1 MVYPDRQF
9 PERKNSACVKLN
21 GPFAESATMLL
32 PSGPIGIFD
41 SGVGGLSVLRH
52 IRTQLPTETLIYFAD
67 SGYAPYG
74 DKPEEFV
81 IERAF
86 RIAGFLLEQDIKALV
101 VACNTAT
108 AAAIHLLRDKYPDLP
123 IVGVEPGLKPAA
135 AKTITGIV
143 GVMATKRTL
152 ASNKFHV
159 LHQLLNDQTGVH
171 FIMQP
176 CHGMAD
182 LIEHAELDSEAIFSL
197 VRRYLVPLLEQK
209 ADTIVLGCTHY
220 PFVRHVIEKVA
231 AEYGNRALNIIDTG
245 YAVARQLKH
254 LLDIYDLNCREK
266 ISATAIQVFTSGNP
280 ETISLLITRLLQAS
294 IPVSYVSL

>member
-1 MVYPDRQF
+1 M
-9 PERKNSACVKLN
+9 NS
-21 GPFAESATMLL
+21 SARDN
-32 PSGPIGIFD
+32 SSSYNAAGPIGIFD

-52 IRTQLPTETLIYFAD
+52 IATQLPNEDLIYFAD
-67 SGYAPYG
+67 SGFAPYG

-81 IERAF
+81 IERSF
-86 RIAGFLLEQDIKALV
+86 RITDFLLKQNIKALV

-108 AAAIHLLRDKYPDLP
+108 AIAIHLLREKYPDLP

-135 AKTITGIV
+135 AKTITGTV

-176 CHGMAD
+176 CNGMAD
-182 LIEHAELDSEAIFSL
+182 LIEHAELDSEPIFEL

-231 AEYGNRALNIIDTG
+231 EENGHTSLNFIDTG
-245 YAVARQLKH
+245 YPVARQLKH
-254 LLDIYDLNCREK
+254 LLDIFELNRDK
-266 ISATAIQVFTSGNP
+266 NGTARASRVTAFTSGDP
-280 ETISLLITRLLQAS
+280 GTISHLISRLLQTDM
-294 IPVSYVSL
+294 PVSYVSL

>member
-1 MVYPDRQF
+1 M
-9 PERKNSACVKLN
+9 NSSASDNSGKLK
-21 GPFAESATMLL
+21 T
-32 PSGPIGIFD
+32 SGPIGIFD

-52 IRTQLPTETLIYFAD
+52 IATQLPDEELVYFAD

-81 IERAF
+81 VERSF
-86 RIAGFLLEQDIKALV
+86 KITDFLLKQDIKALV

-108 AAAIHLLRDKYPDLP
+108 AIAIHLLREKYPELP

-135 AKTITGIV
+135 AKTITGTV
-143 GVMATKRTL
+143 GVMATERTL

-176 CHGMAD
+176 CPGLVD
-182 LIEHAELDSEAIFSL
+182 LIEHDELGSDAIFRL
-197 VRRYLVPLLEQK
+197 VQHYLDPLLEQK

-220 PFVRHVIEKVA
+220 PFIRDVIEKIA
-231 AEYGNRALNIIDTG
+231 AERGQSALNIIDTG

-254 LLDIYDLNCREK
+254 LLDIYGLNKKGCTPDSLVK
-266 ISATAIQVFTSGNP
+266 AYTSGDP
-280 ETISLLITRLLQAS
+280 DTISHLISRLLQTDM
-294 IPVSYVSL
+294 PVSYVSL

>member
-1 MVYPDRQF
+1 M
-9 PERKNSACVKLN
+9 NSGTSDNSNSLKA
-21 GPFAESATMLL
+21 
-32 PSGPIGIFD
+32 SGPIGIFD

-52 IRTQLPTETLIYFAD
+52 IATQLPDEELVYFAD
-67 SGYAPYG
+67 SGFAPYG

-81 IERAF
+81 VERSF
-86 RIAGFLLEQDIKALV
+86 LITDFLLKQDIKALV

-108 AAAIHLLRDKYPDLP
+108 AMAIHLLREKYPDLP

-135 AKTITGIV
+135 AKTITGTV
-143 GVMATKRTL
+143 GVMATERTL

-176 CHGMAD
+176 CNGMAD
-182 LIEHAELDSEAIFSL
+182 LIEHAELDSEPIFEL
-197 VRRYLVPLLEQK
+197 VQRYLLPLLEQK

-231 AEYGNRALNIIDTG
+231 ADYGSTQLNIIDTG

-254 LLDIYDLNCREK
+254 LLDIYGLNKNGCSPDSLVR
-266 ISATAIQVFTSGNP
+266 AYTSGDP
-280 ETISLLITRLLQAS
+280 ATISHLISRLLQTDM
-294 IPVSYVSL
+294 PVSYVSL

>member
-1 MVYPDRQF
+1 M
-9 PERKNSACVKLN
+9 NS
-21 GPFAESATMLL
+21 SASDNLS
-32 PSGPIGIFD
+32 PIKAAGPIGIFD

-52 IRTQLPTETLIYFAD
+52 IATQLPNEDLIYFAD
-67 SGYAPYG
+67 SGFAPYG

-81 IERAF
+81 IERSF
-86 RIAGFLLEQDIKALV
+86 RITDFLLKQNIKALV

-108 AAAIHLLRDKYPDLP
+108 AITIHLLREKYPDLP

-135 AKTITGIV
+135 AKTITGTV
-143 GVMATKRTL
+143 GVMATERTL

-176 CHGMAD
+176 CNGHGRPDRACR
-182 LIEHAELDSEAIFSL
+182 AGFRRLDWCS
-197 VRRYLVPLLEQK
+197 RYLVPLLEQK

-231 AEYGNRALNIIDTG
+231 EENGHTSLNFIDTG
-245 YAVARQLKH
+245 YPVARQLKH
-254 LLDIYDLNCREK
+254 LLDISELNRDK
-266 ISATAIQVFTSGNP
+266 NGTASSAAAFTSGDP
-280 ETISLLITRLLQAS
+280 DTISHLISRLLQTDM
-294 IPVSYVSL
+294 PVSYVSL

>member
-1 MVYPDRQF
+1 
-9 PERKNSACVKLN
+9 
-21 GPFAESATMLL
+21 MLL
-32 PSGPIGIFD
+32 FSGPIGVFD

-52 IRTQLPTETLIYFAD
+52 IRSQLPGENLIYFAD

-74 DKPEEFV
+74 DKSEEFV

-86 RIAGFLLEQDIKALV
+86 KIAGFFLKQGIKALV

-108 AAAIHLLRDKYPDLP
+108 AITIHLLREKYPELP

-143 GVMATKRTL
+143 GVMATERTL

-176 CHGMAD
+176 CPGMAD
-182 LIEHAELDSEAIFSL
+182 LIEHEELDSEPVFNL
-197 VRRYLVPLLEQK
+197 VRRYLTPILEQN
-209 ADTIVLGCTHY
+209 ADTVVLGCTHY
-220 PFVRHVIEKVA
+220 PFVRHVIEKIA
-231 AEYGNRALNIIDTG
+231 AEAGNPSLHIIDTG

-254 LLDIYDLNCREK
+254 LLDIYGLNSKGRETD
-266 ISATAIQVFTSGNP
+266 IQTAAFTSGDP
-280 ETISLLITRLLQAS
+280 QTISRLIGRLLQ
-294 IPVSYVSL
+294 IDMPVSYLSL

>member
-1 MVYPDRQF
+1 MNTSASD
-9 PERKNSACVKLN
+9 NSSSLKAC
-21 GPFAESATMLL
+21 
-32 PSGPIGIFD
+32 GPIGIFD

-52 IRTQLPTETLIYFAD
+52 IATQLPNEDLIYFAD
-67 SGYAPYG
+67 SGFAPYG

-81 IERAF
+81 IGRSF
-86 RIAGFLLEQDIKALV
+86 KITDFLLKQNIKALV

-108 AAAIHLLRDKYPDLP
+108 AIAIHLLREKYPDLP

-135 AKTITGIV
+135 ARTISGTI
-143 GVMATKRTL
+143 GVMATERTL

-176 CHGMAD
+176 CNGMAD
-182 LIEHAELDSEAIFSL
+182 LIEHAELDSEPIFEL

-231 AEYGNRALNIIDTG
+231 EENGHTSLNFIDTG
-245 YAVARQLKH
+245 YPVARQLKH
-254 LLDIYDLNCREK
+254 LLDIFELNRDK
-266 ISATAIQVFTSGNP
+266 NGTTTASSVAAFTSGDP
-280 ETISLLITRLLQAS
+280 GTISHLISRLLQTDM
-294 IPVSYVSL
+294 PVSYVSL

>member
-1 MVYPDRQF
+1 M
-9 PERKNSACVKLN
+9 NS
-21 GPFAESATMLL
+21 SASDNLS
-32 PSGPIGIFD
+32 PIKAAGPIGIFD

-52 IRTQLPTETLIYFAD
+52 IATQLPNEDLIYFAD
-67 SGYAPYG
+67 SGFAPYG

-81 IERAF
+81 IERSF
-86 RIAGFLLEQDIKALV
+86 KITDFLLKQNIKALV

-108 AAAIHLLRDKYPDLP
+108 AITIHLLREKYPDLP

-135 AKTITGIV
+135 AKTITGTV
-143 GVMATKRTL
+143 GVMATERTL

-176 CHGMAD
+176 CNGMAD
-182 LIEHAELDSEAIFSL
+182 LIEHAELDSEPIFEL
-197 VRRYLVPLLEQK
+197 VRHYLVPLLEQK

-231 AEYGNRALNIIDTG
+231 EENGHTSLNFIDTG
-245 YAVARQLKH
+245 YPVARQLKH
-254 LLDIYDLNCREK
+254 LLDISELNRDK
-266 ISATAIQVFTSGNP
+266 NGTASSAAAFTSGDP
-280 ETISLLITRLLQAS
+280 DTISHLISRLLQTDM
-294 IPVSYVSL
+294 PVSYVSL

>member
-1 MVYPDRQF
+1 M
-9 PERKNSACVKLN
+9 NSGTSDNSSSLKAC
-21 GPFAESATMLL
+21 
-32 PSGPIGIFD
+32 GPIGIFD

-52 IRTQLPTETLIYFAD
+52 IATQLPDEELVYFAD

-81 IERAF
+81 VERSF
-86 RIAGFLLEQDIKALV
+86 NITDFLLKQDIKALV

-108 AAAIHLLRDKYPDLP
+108 AMAIHLLREKYPDLP

-135 AKTITGIV
+135 AKTITGTV

-152 ASNKFHV
+152 ASHKFHV
-159 LHQLLNDQTGVH
+159 LHQLLNEQTGVH

-176 CHGMAD
+176 CNGMAD
-182 LIEHAELDSEAIFSL
+182 LIEHAELDSEPIFEL
-197 VRRYLVPLLEQK
+197 VRRYLVPLLDQK

-231 AEYGNRALNIIDTG
+231 ADYGSTQLNIIDTG

-254 LLDIYDLNCREK
+254 LLDIYGLNKNGCTTDSSVK
-266 ISATAIQVFTSGNP
+266 AYTSGDP
-280 ETISLLITRLLQAS
+280 VTISHLISRLLQTDM
-294 IPVSYVSL
+294 PVSYVSL

>member
-1 MVYPDRQF
+1 M
-9 PERKNSACVKLN
+9 NSSASDNSGKLK
-21 GPFAESATMLL
+21 A
-32 PSGPIGIFD
+32 SGPIGIFD

-52 IRTQLPTETLIYFAD
+52 IATRLPDEELVYFAD

-81 IERAF
+81 VERSF
-86 RIAGFLLEQDIKALV
+86 LITDFLLKQDIKALV

-108 AAAIHLLRDKYPDLP
+108 AMAIHLLREKYPDLP

-135 AKTITGIV
+135 AKTITGTV
-143 GVMATKRTL
+143 GVMATERTL

-171 FIMQP
+171 FIMQA
-176 CHGMAD
+176 CNGMAD
-182 LIEHAELDSEAIFSL
+182 LIEHAELDSEPIFEL
-197 VRRYLVPLLEQK
+197 VQRYLLPLLEQK

-231 AEYGNRALNIIDTG
+231 ADYGSTQLNIIDTG

-254 LLDIYDLNCREK
+254 LLDIYGLNKNGCSPDSLVR
-266 ISATAIQVFTSGNP
+266 AYTSGDP
-280 ETISLLITRLLQAS
+280 ATISHLISRLLQTDM
-294 IPVSYVSL
+294 PVLYVSL

>member
-1 MVYPDRQF
+1 
-9 PERKNSACVKLN
+9 
-21 GPFAESATMLL
+21 MLSS
-32 PSGPIGIFD
+32 SGPIGVFD

-52 IRTQLPTETLIYFAD
+52 IRTQLPTENLIYFAD

-81 IERAF
+81 IERSF
-86 RIAGFLLEQDIKALV
+86 KIAGFLLERDIKALV

-108 AAAIHLLRDKYPDLP
+108 AAAIHLLRDNYPDLP

-135 AKTITGIV
+135 TKTITGIV
-143 GVMATKRTL
+143 GVMATERTL

-176 CHGMAD
+176 CPGMAD

-197 VRRYLVPLLEQK
+197 VRRYLGPLLEQK

-220 PFVRHVIEKVA
+220 PFIRHVIEKVA
-231 AEYGNRALNIIDTG
+231 AEYGDRALNIIDTG

-254 LLDIYDLNCREK
+254 LLDIYGLNCRKKNPEA
-266 ISATAIQVFTSGNP
+266 ATRAFTSGNP
-280 ETISLLITRLLQAS
+280 ETISRLIFRLLQTDMPVFYAS
-294 IPVSYVSL
+294 L

>member
-1 MVYPDRQF
+1 M
-9 PERKNSACVKLN
+9 NSGTSDNSNSLKAC
-21 GPFAESATMLL
+21 
-32 PSGPIGIFD
+32 GPIGIFD

-52 IRTQLPTETLIYFAD
+52 IATQLPDEELVYFAD
-67 SGYAPYG
+67 SGFAPYG

-81 IERAF
+81 VERSF
-86 RIAGFLLEQDIKALV
+86 LITDFLLKQDIKALV

-108 AAAIHLLRDKYPDLP
+108 AMAIHLLREKYPDLP

-135 AKTITGIV
+135 AKTITGTV
-143 GVMATKRTL
+143 GVMATERTL

-176 CHGMAD
+176 CNGMAD
-182 LIEHAELDSEAIFSL
+182 LIEHAELDSEPIFEL
-197 VRRYLVPLLEQK
+197 VQRYLLPLLEQK

-231 AEYGNRALNIIDTG
+231 AGYGSTQLNIIDTG

-254 LLDIYDLNCREK
+254 LLDIYGLNKNGCSPDSLVR
-266 ISATAIQVFTSGNP
+266 AYTSGDP
-280 ETISLLITRLLQAS
+280 ATISHLISRLLQTDM
-294 IPVSYVSL
+294 PVSYVSL

>member
-1 MVYPDRQF
+1 
-9 PERKNSACVKLN
+9 
-21 GPFAESATMLL
+21 MLSS
-32 PSGPIGIFD
+32 SGPIGIFD

-52 IRTQLPTETLIYFAD
+52 IRTQLPTERLIYFAD

-81 IERAF
+81 VERSF
-86 RIAGFLLEQDIKALV
+86 RITGFLRERNVKALV

-123 IVGVEPGLKPAA
+123 IVGVEPGLKPAS
-135 AKTITGIV
+135 AKTATGII
-143 GVMATKRTL
+143 GVMATERTL
-152 ASNKFHV
+152 ASNKFHT
-159 LHQLLNDQTGVH
+159 LHQRLSDRTGVH

-176 CHGMAD
+176 CPGMAD

-197 VRRYLVPLLEQK
+197 VRRYLVPLIEQN

-220 PFVRHVIEKVA
+220 PFIRHVIEKIA
-231 AEYGNRALNIIDTG
+231 AEYGYPLNIIDTG

-254 LLDIYDLNCREK
+254 LLDIHHLNGEK
-266 ISATAIQVFTSGNP
+266 EKTETEIQVFTSGTP
-280 ETISLLITRLLQAS
+280 ETISLLITRLLQTD
-294 IPVSYVSL
+294 IPVSCVSL

>member
-1 MVYPDRQF
+1 MNPDDIDK
-9 PERKNSACVKLN
+9 PSAL
-21 GPFAESATMLL
+21 SAT
-32 PSGPIGIFD
+32 GPIGIFD

-52 IRTQLPTETLIYFAD
+52 IATQLPNEDLIYFAD

-81 IERAF
+81 IERSF
-86 RIAGFLLEQDIKALV
+86 RITDFLLKQDIKALV

-108 AAAIHLLRDKYPDLP
+108 AMAIHLLREQYPELP

-135 AKTITGIV
+135 AKTITGTV
-143 GVMATKRTL
+143 GVMATERTL

-176 CHGMAD
+176 CNGMAD
-182 LIEHAELDSEAIFSL
+182 LIEHAELDSEPIVEL
-197 VRRYLVPLLEQK
+197 VRRYLTPLLEQD

-220 PFVRHVIEKVA
+220 PFVRGVIEKVA
-231 AEYGNRALNIIDTG
+231 AENGKTSLNIIDTG

-254 LLDIYDLNCREK
+254 LLDIFGLDRK
-266 ISATAIQVFTSGNP
+266 PTDTGSTVRAFTSGDP
-280 ETISLLITRLLQAS
+280 KAISVLTGRLLQTDM
-294 IPVSYVSL
+294 PLSYVSL

>member
-1 MVYPDRQF
+1 MDGTDCQF
-9 PERKNSACVKLN
+9 PRRKNSKGIELN
-21 GPFAESATMLL
+21 ATIAESLTMLL

-52 IRTQLPTETLIYFAD
+52 VRTQLPAENLIYFAD

-74 DKPEEFV
+74 DKSEEFV
-81 IERAF
+81 IRRSF
-86 RIAGFLLEQDIKALV
+86 KITDFFLKRGIKALV

-108 AAAIHLLRDKYPDLP
+108 AMAIHLLRDKYPELP

-143 GVMATKRTL
+143 GVLATERTL
-152 ASNKFHV
+152 ASHKFHV
-159 LHQLLNDQTGVH
+159 LHQLLNEQTGVH

-176 CHGMAD
+176 CPGMAD
-182 LIEHAELDSEAIFSL
+182 LIEHDELDSEPIFKL
-197 VRRYLVPLLEQK
+197 VRRYLTPVLEQK

-220 PFVRHVIEKVA
+220 PFVRHVIEKIA
-231 AEYGNRALNIIDTG
+231 AEAGNPSLHIIDTG

-254 LLDIYDLNCREK
+254 LLDIYELNGKETEPDSK
-266 ISATAIQVFTSGNP
+266 IEAFTSGDP
-280 ETISLLITRLLQAS
+280 QTISRLACRLLQIDIS
-294 IPVSYVSL
+294 VSYLSL